1 MIQVLTV
8 SLSRICMFTGAHLT
22 TVNTG
27 VHLVLR
33 CCKSSSEQTE
43 QSSDRQKP
51 ENIPDN
57 D

>member
-8 SLSRICMFTGAHLT
+8 SLSRVCMFTCAHLT
-22 TVNTG
+22 TVNAG

-33 CCKSSSEQTE
+33 CCKSSSEQTQ